1 MHGVLT
7 ITLVRGEQRA
17 KRDEGRD
24 ETRWDETLTL
34 TRLFTLRLPVR
45 RVPALLY
52 TRMTTQFD
60 RVYRGL
66 STEHGS
72 ALFFR

>member
-7 ITLVRGEQRA
+7 ITLVRGEQCE

-24 ETRWDETLTL
+24 ETRSSETLTL
-34 TRLFTLRLPVR
+34 TRLFTLRLR

-52 TRMTTQFD
+52 TKMTTQFD
-60 RVYRGL
+60 RVYHGL